1 MEDKIKL
8 SEAVIVEGKYDK
20 IKLSNILDAFIIET
34 NGFAVFKDKTKL
46 SFIKKLAKER
56 GIIILT
62 DSDHAGFMIRNYI
75 SSGVPKEQIKNV
87 YIPDIFG
94 KERRKAEPSKEGKL
108 GVEGMSEEV
117 LLEAFRRAGVNDIGG
132 APKGGIDKMLLYE
145 LGYSGAPDSSMR
157 RKMLL
162 EALDLPSLLTAGA
175 MADILNTMISPK
187 ELEELTEKLFSS
199 EERTDI

>member
-1 MEDKIKL
+1 MENKIKL
-8 SEAVIVEGKYDK
+8 TEAVIVEGKYDK

-94 KERRKAEPSKEGKL
+94 KEKRKNAPSKEGKL
-108 GVEGMSEEV
+108 GVEGMTKEV
-117 LLEAFRRAGVNDIGG
+117 IVEALSKAGITSSKSVCSDPVTTVDFYDLGLTGG
-132 APKGGIDKMLLYE
+132 AGSKAK
-145 LGYSGAPDSSMR
+145 
-157 RKMLL
+157 RKALCK
-162 EALDLPSLLTAGA
+162 ALDLPEFLSTSSL
-175 MADILNTMISPK
+175 ISCINNFMTK
-187 ELEELTEKLFSS
+187 EEFYSVCQNLG
-199 EERTDI
+199 D

>member
-1 MEDKIKL
+1 MENKIKL

-87 YIPDIFG
+87 YIPDVFG
-94 KERRKAEPSKEGKL
+94 KEKRKNAPSKEGKL
-108 GVEGMSEEV
+108 GVEGMTKEV
-117 LLEAFRRAGVNDIGG
+117 IVEALSKAGVTSSKSVCSDPVTTVDFYDLGLTGG
-132 APKGGIDKMLLYE
+132 AGSKAK
-145 LGYSGAPDSSMR
+145 
-157 RKMLL
+157 RKALCK
-162 EALDLPSLLTAGA
+162 ALDLPEFLSTSSL
-175 MADILNTMISPK
+175 ISCINNFMTK
-187 ELEELTEKLFSS
+187 EEFYSVCQNLG
-199 EERTDI
+199 D

>member
-1 MEDKIKL
+1 MENKIKL
-8 SEAVIVEGKYDK
+8 TEAVIVEGKYDK

-94 KERRKAEPSKEGKL
+94 KEKRKNAPSKEGKL
-108 GVEGMSEEV
+108 GVEGMTKEV
-117 LLEAFRRAGVNDIGG
+117 IVEALSKAGITSSKSVCSDPVTTVDFYDLGLTGG
-132 APKGGIDKMLLYE
+132 AGSKAK
-145 LGYSGAPDSSMR
+145 
-157 RKMLL
+157 RKALCK
-162 EALDLPSLLTAGA
+162 ALDLPEFLSTSSL
-175 MADILNTMISPK
+175 ISCINNFMTK
-187 ELEELTEKLFSS
+187 EEFYSFCQNLG
-199 EERTDI
+199 D

>member
-94 KERRKAEPSKEGKL
+94 KEKRKNAPSKEGKL
-108 GVEGMSEEV
+108 GVEGMTKEV
-117 LLEAFRRAGVNDIGG
+117 IVEALSKAGITSSKSMCSDPVTTVDFYDLGLTGG
-132 APKGGIDKMLLYE
+132 AGSKAKRKALCKVLNLPEFLSTSSLISCINNFMTKEEFYSVCQN
-145 LGYSGAPDSSMR
+145 LGD
-157 RKMLL
+157 
-162 EALDLPSLLTAGA
+162 
-175 MADILNTMISPK
+175 
-187 ELEELTEKLFSS
+187 
-199 EERTDI
+199 

>member
-1 MEDKIKL
+1 MENKIKL
-8 SEAVIVEGKYDK
+8 TEAVIVEGKYDK

-94 KERRKAEPSKEGKL
+94 KEKRKNAPSKEGKL
-108 GVEGMSEEV
+108 GVEGMTKEV
-117 LLEAFRRAGVNDIGG
+117 IVEALSKAGVTSSKSVCSDPVTTVDFYDLGLTGG
-132 APKGGIDKMLLYE
+132 AGSKAK
-145 LGYSGAPDSSMR
+145 
-157 RKMLL
+157 RKALCK
-162 EALDLPSLLTAGA
+162 ALDLPEFLSTSSL
-175 MADILNTMISPK
+175 ISCINNFMTK
-187 ELEELTEKLFSS
+187 EEFYSVCQNLG
-199 EERTDI
+199 D

>member
-94 KERRKAEPSKEGKL
+94 KEKRKNAPSKEGKL
-108 GVEGMSEEV
+108 GVEGMTKEV
-117 LLEAFRRAGVNDIGG
+117 IVEALSKAGITSSKSMCSDLVTTVDFYDLGLTGG
-132 APKGGIDKMLLYE
+132 AGSKAK
-145 LGYSGAPDSSMR
+145 
-157 RKMLL
+157 RKALCKT
-162 EALDLPSLLTAGA
+162 LDLPEFLSTSSL
-175 MADILNTMISPK
+175 ISCINNFMTK
-187 ELEELTEKLFSS
+187 DEFYSVCQNLG
-199 EERTDI
+199 D

>member
-1 MEDKIKL
+1 MDEKIKL
-8 SEAVIVEGKYDK
+8 TEAVIVEGKYDK

-34 NGFAVFKDKTKL
+34 NGFAIFKDKSKL

-94 KERRKAEPSKEGKL
+94 KEKRKDTPSKEGKL
-108 GVEGMSEEV
+108 GVEGMTKEV
-117 LLEAFRRAGVNDIGG
+117 ILASLEKAGISSTSSVCDNPITTVDFYDLGLTGG
-132 APKGGIDKMLLYE
+132 ANSKAK
-145 LGYSGAPDSSMR
+145 
-157 RKMLL
+157 RKAVCK
-162 EALDLPSLLTAGA
+162 ALDLPEFLSTSSL
-175 MADILNTMISPK
+175 ISCINNFMTK
-187 ELEELTEKLFSS
+187 KDFFDLCQNL
-199 EERTDI
+199 D

>member
-46 SFIKKLAKER
+46 SFIKKLSKER

-94 KERRKAEPSKEGKL
+94 KEKRKNAPSKEGKL
-108 GVEGMSEEV
+108 GVEGMTKEV
-117 LLEAFRRAGVNDIGG
+117 IVEALSKAGITSSKSVCSDPVTTVDFYDLGLTGG
-132 APKGGIDKMLLYE
+132 AGSKAK
-145 LGYSGAPDSSMR
+145 
-157 RKMLL
+157 RKALCKT
-162 EALDLPSLLTAGA
+162 LDLPEFLSTSSL
-175 MADILNTMISPK
+175 ISCINNFMTK
-187 ELEELTEKLFSS
+187 EEFYSVCQNLG
-199 EERTDI
+199 D

>member
-1 MEDKIKL
+1 MEEKIKL
-8 SEAVIVEGKYDK
+8 TEAVIVEGKYDK

-34 NGFAVFKDKTKL
+34 NGFAIFKDKTKL

-94 KERRKAEPSKEGKL
+94 KEKRKDTPSKEGKL
-108 GVEGMSEEV
+108 GVEGMTKEV
-117 LLEAFRRAGVNDIGG
+117 ILASLEKAGVSSTSSVCDNPITTVDFYDLGLTGG
-132 APKGGIDKMLLYE
+132 ANSKAK
-145 LGYSGAPDSSMR
+145 
-157 RKMLL
+157 RKAVCK
-162 EALDLPSLLTAGA
+162 ALDLPEFLSTSSL
-175 MADILNTMISPK
+175 ISCINNFMTK
-187 ELEELTEKLFSS
+187 EEFFDLCQNLE
-199 EERTDI
+199 

>member
-1 MEDKIKL
+1 MEEKIKL
-8 SEAVIVEGKYDK
+8 TEAVIVEGKYDK

-34 NGFAVFKDKTKL
+34 NGFAIFKDKSKL

-94 KERRKAEPSKEGKL
+94 KEKRKDIPSKEGKL
-108 GVEGMSEEV
+108 GVEGMTKEV
-117 LLEAFRRAGVNDIGG
+117 ILESLEKAGVSSTSSVCDNPITTVDFYDLGLTGG
-132 APKGGIDKMLLYE
+132 ANSKAK
-145 LGYSGAPDSSMR
+145 
-157 RKMLL
+157 RKAVCK
-162 EALDLPSLLTAGA
+162 ALDLPEFLSTSSL
-175 MADILNTMISPK
+175 ISCINNFMTK
-187 ELEELTEKLFSS
+187 EEFFDLCQNLE
-199 EERTDI
+199 